1 MRDLQGECIDV
12 SGWPYCGQRGFIKGC
27 DKIGELSPFL
37 SLAREDNNGE
47 AGGPTYGAV
56 CVFKNDGGTWTHDIK
71 LRATTPQENASFGFS
86 LDVSGDLMIV
96 GSHLEDIDGDLGNS
110 TFEHGAAYIF
120 IFDTDNWDFK
130 ERITAPDAEHM
141 ADFGVSVGISGN
153 YAIVGSPLKT
163 VGTVTEA
170 GSAYTFQ
177 RSAANEWHTIAP
189 AVLTLSSPGAGDWYG
204 WSAAISGDTA
214 MVGAF
219 NRDQLATNDGAA
231 FVYARAT
238 ANTWELAGTVSP
250 SGAADN
256 GYFGMAISLDETRA
270 AVGAT
275 TPYAVAQGAV
285 YVLN

>member
-1 MRDLQGECIDV
+1 VRTEPGIKKEEKEEFYRANEAAALYFNNLLLNAPAAEKARSYIAK
-12 SGWPYCGQRGFIKGC
+12 RGFSSKTVA
-27 DKIGELSPFL
+27 DFQL
-37 SLAREDNNGE
+37 
-47 AGGPTYGAV
+47 
-56 CVFKNDGGTWTHDIK
+56 
-71 LRATTPQENASFGFS
+71 GFS

-130 ERITAPDAEHM
+130 ERITATDAEHM

-170 GSAYTFQ
+170 GSAYAFQ
-177 RSAANEWHTIAP
+177 RSAANEWHTITP

-238 ANTWELAGTVSP
+238 AN
-250 SGAADN
+250 N